1 MDNINSISNSLLNA
15 MNIQDMRVKVASTN
29 IASLNLVD
37 QKGINFDYKRL
48 LKDISAHNLDYNKL
62 DIERYKSNIPKSL
75 IKLDEQTFEAVAASG
90 RYQGIAEMLNRNY
103 GLMQLVIQG
112 KEG

>member
-1 MDNINSISNSLLNA
+1 MNDISSISNTLLSA

-29 IASLNLVD
+29 IASFNLVD
-37 QKGINFDYKRL
+37 KKGINFDYKRL
-48 LKDISAHNLDYNKL
+48 LKDISTHNLDYNKV
-62 DIERYKSNIPKSL
+62 DVERYKSNIPKSL
-75 IKLDEQTFEAVAASG
+75 IKLDEQTFEAVSASG

-112 KEG
+112 KEM

>member
-37 QKGINFDYKRL
+37 QKG
-48 LKDISAHNLDYNKL
+48 
-62 DIERYKSNIPKSL
+62 
-75 IKLDEQTFEAVAASG
+75 
-90 RYQGIAEMLNRNY
+90 
-103 GLMQLVIQG
+103 
-112 KEG
+112 

>member
-1 MDNINSISNSLLNA
+1 MNDISSISNTLLSA

-29 IASLNLVD
+29 IASFNLVD
-37 QKGINFDYKRL
+37 KKGINFDYKRL
-48 LKDISAHNLDYNKL
+48 LKDISTHNLDYNKV

-75 IKLDEQTFEAVAASG
+75 IKLDEQTFEAVSASG
-90 RYQGIAEMLNRNY
+90 RYQGIAEMLNRSY

-112 KEG
+112 KEV

>member
-1 MDNINSISNSLLNA
+1 MNDISSISNTLLSA

-29 IASLNLVD
+29 IASFNLVNK
-37 QKGINFDYKRL
+37 KGINFDYKRL
-48 LKDISAHNLDYNKL
+48 LKDISTHNLDYNKV

-75 IKLDEQTFEAVAASG
+75 IKLDEQTFEAVSASG

-112 KEG
+112 KEV

>member
-1 MDNINSISNSLLNA
+1 M
-15 MNIQDMRVKVASTN
+15 
-29 IASLNLVD
+29 
-37 QKGINFDYKRL
+37 
-48 LKDISAHNLDYNKL
+48 

-90 RYQGIAEMLNRNY
+90 RYQGIAEMLNRSY

>member
-1 MDNINSISNSLLNA
+1 

-29 IASLNLVD
+29 IASFNLVD
-37 QKGINFDYKRL
+37 KKGINFDYKRL
-48 LKDISAHNLDYNKL
+48 LKDISTHNLDYNKV

-75 IKLDEQTFEAVAASG
+75 IRLDEQTFEAVSASG

-103 GLMQLVIQG
+103 GLMQLVMQG

>member
-1 MDNINSISNSLLNA
+1 MNDISSISNTLLSA

-29 IASLNLVD
+29 IASFNLVD
-37 QKGINFDYKRL
+37 KKGINFDYKRL
-48 LKDISAHNLDYNKL
+48 LKDISTHNLDYNKV
-62 DIERYKSNIPKSL
+62 DVERYKSNIPKSL
-75 IKLDEQTFEAVAASG
+75 MKLDEQTFEAVSASG

-112 KEG
+112 KEV

>member
-1 MDNINSISNSLLNA
+1 MNDISSISNTLLSA

-29 IASLNLVD
+29 IASFNLAD
-37 QKGINFDYKRL
+37 KKGINFDYKRL
-48 LKDISAHNLDYNKL
+48 LKDISTHNLDYNKV

-75 IKLDEQTFEAVAASG
+75 IKLDEQTFEAVSASG

-112 KEG
+112 KEV

>member
-1 MDNINSISNSLLNA
+1 MNDISSISNSLLSA

-29 IASLNLVD
+29 IASFNLVD
-37 QKGINFDYKRL
+37 KKGINFDYKRL
-48 LKDISAHNLDYNKL
+48 LKDISTHNLDYNKV

-75 IKLDEQTFEAVAASG
+75 IRLDEQTFEAVSASG

-103 GLMQLVIQG
+103 GLMQLVMQG